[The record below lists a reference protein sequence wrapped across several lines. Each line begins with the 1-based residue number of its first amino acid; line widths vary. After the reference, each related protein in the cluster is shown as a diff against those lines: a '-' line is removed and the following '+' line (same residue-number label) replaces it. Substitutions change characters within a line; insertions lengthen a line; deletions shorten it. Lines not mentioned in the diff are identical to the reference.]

1 MGVQGE
7 LVPPGGSRAEPLRG
21 TFCGVTAKE
30 GQRPSLQRA
39 WTNDHP
45 GRENR
50 NSRLHSPYPDFC
62 PGASCLW
69 EVPPAAFALSRF
81 SAGCVLLARLCLAR
95 GALPHRPTGGAAPRP
110 LPGNL
115 SPGPRAHIRSL
126 NRRFALSIFLRR
138 FHYNIQRHFQIQLS
152 RKHRK
157 RQYSRYAHRARTRFR
172 YRRVYLLCL

>member
-1 MGVQGE
+1 MLFLGNCKTSKMPEIGGVMHCSKRSFSPVGARKIVV
-7 LVPPGGSRAEPLRG
+7 LSY
-21 TFCGVTAKE
+21 FCIRPNLSGVLT
-30 GQRPSLQRA
+30 G
-39 WTNDHP
+39 
-45 GRENR
+45 
-50 NSRLHSPYPDFC
+50 
-62 PGASCLW
+62 
-69 EVPPAAFALSRF
+69 
-81 SAGCVLLARLCLAR
+81 LARSTSSRSWGFA
-95 GALPHRPTGGAAPRP
+95 PPPTGGAAPRP